1 MGRSGG
7 GVYPAHAS
15 SLPRFLLLQLPSLS
29 AHPHCLL
36 PDCQGSSG
44 IAIGNRRTDLLLI
57 LVEDSHRATRIA
69 LPDDPPSSEW
79 TRRESPSMCVRLSPI
94 APQSPRIE
102 PSLRGS
108 ALFIG
113 FASRTHERLHRDPRG
128 VLFHHDGHG
137 EDRVSQYHRAA
148 GAVHLGGTTTALPG
162 VRPAALLHPPILPER
177 QQPAGFPLL
186 PPIHR
191 RTNPESVPDSI
202 LQHSQRGKGPPR
214 SHPGAFPPKQNKLPL
229 CRRSYFFASQHHAE
243 ILGLTKT
250 ELTRKKYLELTDTAA
265 MRSWERFSSSVGI
278 QDQSSYL
285 DLMVSFLQNVNI
297 GLSCHLER
305 RSCRNGSS
313 PSSRQLPSVG
323 RYGWNL
329 LGS

>member
-1 MGRSGG
+1 MTNQKESGNRTAQQNRHREG
-7 GVYPAHAS
+7 SEKEIV
-15 SLPRFLLLQLPSLS
+15 LVRQLLL
-29 AHPHCLL
+29 
-36 PDCQGSSG
+36 
-44 IAIGNRRTDLLLI
+44 TD
-57 LVEDSHRATRIA
+57 VVQR
-69 LPDDPPSSEW
+69 
-79 TRRESPSMCVRLSPI
+79 
-94 APQSPRIE
+94 
-102 PSLRGS
+102 
-108 ALFIG
+108 
-113 FASRTHERLHRDPRG
+113 
-128 VLFHHDGHG
+128 
-137 EDRVSQYHRAA
+137 
-148 GAVHLGGTTTALPG
+148 
-162 VRPAALLHPPILPER
+162 
-177 QQPAGFPLL
+177 
-186 PPIHR
+186 
-191 RTNPESVPDSI
+191 
-202 LQHSQRGKGPPR
+202 SQRGKGPPR
-214 SHPGAFPPKQNKLPL
+214 SHPGTFPPKQNKLPL

-243 ILGLTKT
+243 SLGLTKT